1 MSFKYDLEADWMLL
15 STCNYRCTY
24 CFFDEESLGAKLRT
38 FASAQQWSACFD
50 ATGYTWLLH
59 ITGGEPSIY
68 PKFVELCDELT
79 QRHYISLNTNLTHRA
94 LSDFAERIDPSRVSF
109 INAAFHLEERDHR
122 SGHTVF
128 LRHAELLRSK
138 GFRILVS
145 IVATPTALTRFE
157 EAVELLKSTGL
168 APIPKLFRGSLDGRM
183 YPRSYTEL
191 DKNRFR
197 LFCDNA
203 RELYQPLFESNDE
216 TPTIDM
222 FRDDEHLDGVPSF
235 AGMSC
240 DAGRRFVRIESNGD
254 VYRCGPGEWFGNVL
268 DRTFVPRPGPT
279 PCNTEYCYYFCKKYS
294 TKEKTLGVEHQGR

>member
-1 MSFKYDLEADWMLL
+1 MSRQEFSER
-15 STCNYRCTY
+15 SGCH
-24 CFFDEESLGAKLRT
+24 FPLGPPRPGSRYPTEKLRPHT
-38 FASAQQWSACFD
+38 AGAS
-50 ATGYTWLLH
+50 
-59 ITGGEPSIY
+59 
-68 PKFVELCDELT
+68 
-79 QRHYISLNTNLTHRA
+79 SL
-94 LSDFAERIDPSRVSF
+94 SF
-109 INAAFHLEERDHR
+109 
-122 SGHTVF
+122 SP
-128 LRHAELLRSK
+128 
-138 GFRILVS
+138 
-145 IVATPTALTRFE
+145 PTALTRFE

-191 DKNRFR
+191 DKSRFR

-254 VYRCGPGEWFGNVL
+254 VYGCGPGEWFGNVL

-279 PCNTEYCYYFCKKYS
+279 PCNTEY
-294 TKEKTLGVEHQGR
+294 QGR